1 MKINRLLII
10 TAFLFGYSISNII
23 NNLGNGFISDVSA
36 EVDGMDYMDLV
47 DDDDFRDAVMIVVN
61 QSLSNSS
68 TESAIV
74 DIVESNCSVRV
85 RDGILS
91 GKLVLGI
98 KGYIECERGIE
109 KF

>member
-10 TAFLFGYSISNII
+10 TAFLFGYSISNIV

-36 EVDGMDYMDLV
+36 EVDGMDWMDLV
-47 DDDDFRDAVMIVVN
+47 ADYDFRTAVMKVVN
-61 QSLSNSS
+61 RSLSDSS

-85 RDGILS
+85 SNGILS
-91 GKLVLGI
+91 GKLVLGMN
-98 KGYIECERGIE
+98 GYIECE
-109 KF
+109 K